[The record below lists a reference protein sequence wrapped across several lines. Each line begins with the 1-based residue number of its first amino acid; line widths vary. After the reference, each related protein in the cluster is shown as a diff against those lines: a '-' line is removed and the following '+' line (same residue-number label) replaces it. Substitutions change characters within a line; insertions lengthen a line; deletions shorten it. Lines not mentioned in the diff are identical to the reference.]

1 MILKLYFRYSAYA
14 FVLFMFS
21 LARADQAVEFFRA
34 VNVDDAGTV
43 KTLLSRGFDPN
54 TLSEKGQFGLYL
66 AFRDESPKVAAALIA
81 HPQTRIDAV
90 NAADETP
97 LMMAALRGQLEGA
110 RALLDRGVALNRSGW
125 TPLHYAATGSEARM
139 VALLLER
146 GAELEARSPNRTTPL
161 MMAARYGPEAAVD
174 LLLAR
179 GASLQARNDAGL
191 GAVDFALLAGRES
204 LAGRLRS
211 ATR

>member
-1 MILKLYFRYSAYA
+1 MLKFYFKLFLYSL
-14 FVLFMFS
+14 VLLTLS
-21 LARADQAVEFFRA
+21 TARADPAVEFFRA
-34 VNVDDAGTV
+34 VNTDDAGTV
-43 KTLLSRGFDPN
+43 KALLDRGFDPN
-54 TLSEKGQFGLYL
+54 TLSEKGQVGLYL
-66 AFRDESPKVAAALIA
+66 AFRDESPKVVAALLA
-81 HPQTRIDAV
+81 HPKTRLDAV

-97 LMMAALRGQLEGA
+97 LMMAALRGQVDGV
-110 RALLDRGVALNRSGW
+110 RQLLDRGASLNRPGW
-125 TPLHYAATGSEARM
+125 TPLHYAASGPGAGG

-146 GAELEARSPNRTTPL
+146 GARLEALSPNRTTPL

-191 GAVDFALLAGRES
+191 GAVDFALLAGREA
-204 LAGRLRS
+204 LAQRLQA